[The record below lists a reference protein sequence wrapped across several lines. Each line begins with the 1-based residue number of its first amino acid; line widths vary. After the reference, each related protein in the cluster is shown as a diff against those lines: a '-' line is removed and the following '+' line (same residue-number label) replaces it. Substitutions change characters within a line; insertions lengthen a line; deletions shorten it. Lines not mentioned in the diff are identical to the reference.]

1 MLTFKQVEALY
12 WIVQLGSFEAA
23 ASKLNA
29 SQSAISKRVQE
40 LESTFEF
47 DVFDRSKRSARLT
60 EKGEELFHYA
70 KELLERRDEI
80 VERVSAKEVLVRRL
94 RLGVTELTALT
105 WLPHLI
111 AAIKR
116 AYPKVVVEAEVE
128 LSATL
133 RERLEADTVDF
144 IIVPSAPVSERFVS
158 THIASVENAWLCVP
172 GMAQNKGSIPLSEI
186 AQFPL
191 LTQGNLSGTGMT
203 YGRFLLEHGVSIPKV
218 FASNN
223 LLAQIG
229 LTLSGMG
236 VSYLPKACLNYL
248 IAGGVLQEIRTRPPL
263 PPIEYVALYRA
274 DHAYSLNAEIAKL
287 AEESCDFSALLLTP
301 QAPKPAPGQRRGIP
315 SK

>member
-47 DVFDRSKRSARLT
+47 EVFDRSKRTARLT
-60 EKGEELFHYA
+60 DKGEELFHYA

-105 WLPHLI
+105 WLPRLI
-111 AAIKR
+111 SAIKQ
-116 AYPKVVVEAEVE
+116 AYPKVIVEAEVE

-133 RERLEADTVDF
+133 RERLEANTIDF
-144 IIVPSAPVSERFVS
+144 IVVPSAAVSERFVS

-172 GMAQNKGSIPLSEI
+172 GMAPTARSIPLSEI
-186 AQFPL
+186 AQFPM

-203 YGRFLLEHGVSIPKV
+203 YGRFLVEHGVSVPKV

-248 IAGGVLQEIRTRPPL
+248 VTDGSLQEIRTRPAL

-287 AEESCDFSALLLTP
+287 AAEHCDFSHLLLAP
-301 QAPKPAPGQRRGIP
+301 QSRNPPGRRRGIP
-315 SK
+315 AT